1 MYHTIY
7 PYYYF
12 DYSNLQLPSRK
23 LSGRL
28 LDFQHLPAPY
38 VKLLYEKGEKLKQ
51 EEEEEEEEEEEDEDE
66 DEVEEDEDED
76 EEEEEDEEDEGEKEK
91 VEGKKKEKKKR
102 QKRDSSRV
110 LKREMT

>member
-1 MYHTIY
+1 M
-7 PYYYF
+7 
-12 DYSNLQLPSRK
+12 LL
-23 LSGRL
+23 GRL

-51 EEEEEEEEEEEDEDE
+51 EEEED
-66 DEVEEDEDED
+66 
-76 EEEEEDEEDEGEKEK
+76 EDEGEKEI